1 MGKPHPIELRER
13 VAAFVDEGHGHRE
26 AARHFRVSPRFV
38 NDLIKLRRET
48 GSLAPRPQG
57 NGGGHGKLA
66 GVTGWI
72 KARVAEKGEITLDEL
87 AVELAETHGI
97 DVHRGTVWR
106 VLRGLGLTHKK
117 DLQALEQ
124 KRKDVADRRRIWI
137 AKRQP
142 FMANHLERL
151 AFLDETSVKT
161 NMAKTTG
168 WAPCGQRLVDH
179 APFGHW
185 RTQTFVAALRH
196 DRLDAPWVIDG
207 AMNAEMFTLYIET
220 QLGPTLR
227 EGDVV
232 ILDNLS
238 SHKTPAA
245 AASLRAVGAWFL
257 FLPPYS
263 PDLNP
268 IEMAFSKLKALIRK
282 AAARTYDQLWAAVG
296 QVCDLFSD
304 EECYNYFKATGYEV
318 N

>member
-1 MGKPHPIELRER
+1 MRSER
-13 VAAFVDEGHGHRE
+13 
-26 AARHFRVSPRFV
+26 
-38 NDLIKLRRET
+38 
-48 GSLAPRPQG
+48 
-57 NGGGHGKLA
+57 GGPS
-66 GVTGWI
+66 
-72 KARVAEKGEITLDEL
+72 
-87 AVELAETHGI
+87 
-97 DVHRGTVWR
+97 
-106 VLRGLGLTHKK
+106 HKT
-117 DLQALEQ
+117 LQALEQ
-124 KRKDVADRRRIWI
+124 KRKDVAALRHVWI
-137 AKRQP
+137 GRRQP

-151 AFLDETSVKT
+151 AFLDETAIKT

-207 AMNAEMFTLYIET
+207 AMNAEMFDLYTKT
-220 QLGPTLR
+220 QLVPTLR
-227 EGDVV
+227 PGDVV

-238 SHKTPAA
+238 SHKSPAA
-245 AASLRAVGAWFL
+245 AATLRDMGAWFL

-268 IEMAFSKLKALIRK
+268 LEMAFSKLKALIRK

-304 EECYNYFKATGYEV
+304 EECYNYFKAAGYEAD
-318 N
+318 